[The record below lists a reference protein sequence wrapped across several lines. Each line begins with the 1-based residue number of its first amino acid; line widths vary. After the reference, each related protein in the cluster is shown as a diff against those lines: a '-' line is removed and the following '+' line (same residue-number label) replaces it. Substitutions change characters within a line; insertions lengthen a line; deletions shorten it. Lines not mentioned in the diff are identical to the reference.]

1 MVRYKIKLARRSLPS
16 RKTWNKRSLGAKKG
30 FNMKIFLDSSDY
42 EKIKYWK
49 ELGVLDG
56 ITTNPTT
63 LARSGGNPT
72 ENVRNICALMEDYDV
87 SVEVTESD
95 PHKIYEQAHQL
106 ADLADNVVVKIPCY
120 RDYYPVIE
128 QLGSEGIGVNV
139 TLVFSIPQAL
149 FVCKLGAKY
158 ISPFIGRLE
167 DVQQDGVGL
176 IYDLRDM
183 VDEYEFTTEVLAA
196 SIRTVDHLSAA
207 IKAGAHV
214 ATLPES
220 VLEKATEH
228 PLTDK
233 GMKQFLDDW
242 DKLKASLL
250 PCLCA

>member
-1 MVRYKIKLARRSLPS
+1 
-16 RKTWNKRSLGAKKG
+16 
-30 FNMKIFLDSSDY
+30 MKIFLDSSDY

-56 ITTNPTT
+56 VTTNPTT
-63 LARSGGNPT
+63 LARAGGNPT
-72 ENVRNICALMEDYDV
+72 ENVRNICELMDDCDV
-87 SVEVTESD
+87 SVEVTETD
-95 PHKIYEQAHQL
+95 PHKIYEQAHEL

-120 RDYYPVIE
+120 RDYYPVIG
-128 QLGSEGIGVNV
+128 QLSAEGIGINV

-183 VDEYEFTTEVLAA
+183 VDEYDFTTEVLAA
-196 SIRTVDHLSAA
+196 SIRNVEHFVAS

-214 ATLPES
+214 ATMPNE

-233 GMKQFLDDW
+233 GMKQFIDDW
-242 DKLKASLL
+242 NKLGIKKFPS
-250 PCLCA
+250 

>member
-1 MVRYKIKLARRSLPS
+1 
-16 RKTWNKRSLGAKKG
+16 
-30 FNMKIFLDSSDY
+30 MKIFLDSSDY

-56 ITTNPTT
+56 VTTNPTT
-63 LARSGGNPT
+63 LARAGGNPT
-72 ENVRNICALMEDYDV
+72 ENVRNICELMDDCDV
-87 SVEVTESD
+87 SVEVTETD
-95 PHKIYEQAHQL
+95 PHKIYEQAHQFT
-106 ADLADNVVVKIPCY
+106 
-120 RDYYPVIE
+120 
-128 QLGSEGIGVNV
+128 NV
-139 TLVFSIPQAL
+139 TLVFSISQAL

-183 VDEYEFTTEVLAA
+183 VDEYDFTTEVLAA
-196 SIRTVDHLSAA
+196 SIRNVEHFVAS

-214 ATLPES
+214 ATMPNE

-233 GMKQFLDDW
+233 GMKQFIDDW
-242 DKLKASLL
+242 NKLGIKKFPS
-250 PCLCA
+250 